1 MILPFSD
8 FPGGEGE
15 SHFLNRGGR
24 EHAQGE
30 AGLRAIGV
38 EKFDILE
45 GASEGEAHTIL
56 EANKIL
62 FAKVSS

>member
-1 MILPFSD
+1 MILSFSD

-15 SHFLNRGGR
+15 SYFLNRGGR

-38 EKFDILE
+38 GKFDTLE
-45 GASEGEAHTIL
+45 GASEGEAQTIL
-56 EANKIL
+56 EANKLL
-62 FAKVSS
+62 FAELSG

>member
-8 FPGGEGE
+8 FSGGRGE

-62 FAKVSS
+62 FAKVSG

>member
-24 EHAQGE
+24 EHAQEE
-30 AGLRAIGV
+30 AGLRTIGV

-62 FAKVSS
+62 FAKVSG